1 MYIPTVNPFI
11 SPLFTTDHRYIMDVP
26 FLTEMSRR
34 RPPVEGFI
42 FTTKLFV
49 NDCKS
54 LKDVRV

>member
-42 FTTKLFV
+42 FYNKAL
-49 NDCKS
+49 CEWLQIS
-54 LKDVRV
+54 